1 MSGML
6 SELHGHRRGD
16 NARVKNNRVDGWRQ
30 VTLAADTVSWFG
42 WRDVVTEEL
51 ADDVRALRAALAG
64 SRDSVNVTLSLP
76 RKSAEKV
83 LALLD
88 AERTT
93 GAVVV
98 PIKEVFTTTEAAT
111 MLGLSRPTLMKLVA
125 SGEVDHV
132 MVGTHHRIPAQAM
145 LDFQRARRL
154 RREQAAAALAE
165 FSNNSGL
172 VD

>member
-1 MSGML
+1 MGYTHS
-6 SELHGHRRGD
+6 
-16 NARVKNNRVDGWRQ
+16 
-30 VTLAADTVSWFG
+30 SWFHLLHVG
-42 WRDVVTEEL
+42 DRVIEPLAHDVQ
-51 ADDVRALRAALAG
+51 ALRAAL
-64 SRDSVNVTLSLP
+64 DSSLEDVEVTLSLP

-111 MLGLSRPTLMKLVA
+111 MLGLSRPTLIKLIEA
-125 SGEVDHV
+125 GDIDHV
-132 MVGTHHRIPAQAM
+132 KVGTHHRIPAQAI
-145 LDFQRARRL
+145 LDFQRARRA
-154 RREQAAAALAE
+154 RREKAAEALAE
-165 FSNNSGL
+165 FSNQIGL